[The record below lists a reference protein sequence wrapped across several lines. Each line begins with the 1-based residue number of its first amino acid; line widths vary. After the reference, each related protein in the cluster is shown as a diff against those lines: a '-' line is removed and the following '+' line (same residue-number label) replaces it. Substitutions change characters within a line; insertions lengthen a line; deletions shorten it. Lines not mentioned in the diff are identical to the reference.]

1 MAYAYLT
8 PYRRGGGSLFDLHR
22 QMNQM
27 FDELLAPDEMGAGK
41 DGGKKKK
48 DGEGATS
55 WPSLEISQNDD
66 AITVSAE
73 LAGVSRDDIDVS
85 MDEGMLVI
93 SGEKTR
99 ENKDDNGYT
108 ERAYGRFERHISVP
122 ATVDIEN
129 AEADYDNGVLTITL
143 PKAEEKPTGRKIE
156 LKGGGNRPASQRT
169 IDDKSDHKKDGKK
182 DGRDG
187 GRKSDD
193 TKEKSKDRQDS

>member
-27 FDELLAPDEMGAGK
+27 FDELLAPDEKRDGKKK
-41 DGGKKKK
+41 DGGK
-48 DGEGATS
+48 DGSGATS
-55 WPSLEISQNDD
+55 WPSLEISQNDN

-73 LAGVSRDDIDVS
+73 LAGVDRDDIDIN

-93 SGEKTR
+93 SGEKSRTN
-99 ENKDDNGYT
+99 EDENGYT
-108 ERAYGRFERHISVP
+108 ERAYGRFERHISIP
-122 ATVDIEN
+122 ATVDLDA

-156 LKGGGNRPASQRT
+156 LTGSSGKPASQRT
-169 IDDKSDHKKDGKK
+169 IDDRSKGEKGDRDKDEGKKKDGP
-182 DGRDG
+182 
-187 GRKSDD
+187 
-193 TKEKSKDRQDS
+193 KEKSKD